1 MAGLLWQLFNILK
14 EIFHRVLK
22 FPELVLTLFGFRAP
36 KKLKLRVVV
45 LRDERGVPLARNEDV
60 LPAFEEAQRILA
72 RRCGVIVEPAGW
84 QVVTAPHAA
93 PKAAL
98 DVRCTDGAWQDDLGR
113 AGAFYR
119 SLMATTTAGTLLGY
133 GQPVTV
139 FIVRSISTHN
149 GCSLGAAAALLL
161 LLGLS
166 GLWHAWLF
174 GPLTRVLG
182 LVTFSLALGLG
193 FRSLPALLGR
203 MYPRLDEWR
212 AVRDRLDP
220 DGVLASDLSRRLGL
234 T

>member
-14 EIFHRVLK
+14 EILHRVLK

-149 GCSLGAAAALLL
+149 GCSLGAAADYVTLEAKVLKDARRLLL
-161 LLGLS
+161 HEVAHAC
-166 GLWHAWLF
+166 GLWHSKRPGNLMVSK
-174 GPLTRVLG
+174 GPGDEVWGWQAAILRTSRH
-182 LVTFSLALGLG
+182 VTYF
-193 FRSLPALLGR
+193 
-203 MYPRLDEWR
+203 
-212 AVRDRLDP
+212 
-220 DGVLASDLSRRLGL
+220 
-234 T
+234 